1 MRDSLPIKLMVLLV
15 LVLFLAVNSALA
27 FTLPSWSFIT
37 QSQTVGPNDIVYL
50 NATLTN
56 NSDVD
61 NLTFYNINND
71 GASGING
78 GGMSWGTFI
87 GPGEYTWSSTMNASL
102 EGFDLDPLGSIDF
115 IFGTFTPPTVGAA
128 VGYYEIA
135 SAYINFGVL
144 ETPQGGAVT
153 NYQIYGGP
161 FAATVEGCMSES
173 PVPEP
178 STILLLGSGLLGLV
192 WYGRKRK
199 KA

>member
-27 FTLPSWSFIT
+27 FTLPSWSFIPQT
-37 QSQTVGPNDIVYL
+37 QTVGPNDIVSL
-50 NATLTN
+50 SATLTN

-61 NLTFYNINND
+61 NLTFYND

-102 EGFDLDPLGSIDF
+102 GGFDLDPLESIDF

-128 VGYYEIA
+128 VGPYKIA

-144 ETPQGGAVT
+144 ENPQGG
-153 NYQIYGGP
+153 
-161 FAATVEGCMSES
+161 
-173 PVPEP
+173 
-178 STILLLGSGLLGLV
+178 GL
-192 WYGRKRK
+192 
-199 KA
+199 